1 MGEIGLK
8 KYSVVIFAAGMGKR
22 LGSLGKRNPKCLLKI
37 NDSTLIEIITKK
49 LFSFGAE
56 EITIILGYKAE
67 KIIKHIKK
75 QKIKKI
81 KFIKIKNYNK
91 NGHAFTWYEFNKYWK
106 KNSKPVL
113 FCHADICFDNN
124 FLKNIIKSP
133 KKNIIG
139 VRKISKEKLRS
150 DSLVIKAG
158 YKNDL
163 IDIDYNYRIINPNGE
178 IIGINKISKK
188 TNQNI
193 YKFMKKFFKS
203 KNRHLNWE
211 PFLKRY
217 IELKKDKFFIL
228 NNQNYNWININ
239 RLSDYNK
246 AINLKF

>member
-1 MGEIGLK
+1 M
-8 KYSVVIFAAGMGKR
+8 
-22 LGSLGKRNPKCLLKI
+22 
-37 NDSTLIEIITKK
+37 
-49 LFSFGAE
+49 
-56 EITIILGYKAE
+56 IIL
-67 KIIKHIKK
+67 
-75 QKIKKI
+75 
-81 KFIKIKNYNK
+81 
-91 NGHAFTWYEFNKYWK
+91 
-106 KNSKPVL
+106 
-113 FCHADICFDNN
+113 
-124 FLKNIIKSP
+124 
-133 KKNIIG
+133 
-139 VRKISKEKLRS
+139 EKLRS